1 MPNEIVRQGMV
12 LTTIGVAVGLAASF
26 GLTRLMSNLLYGVS
40 ATDLLTFVSVSGLL
54 FAVALLA

>member
-1 MPNEIVRQGMV
+1 MV